1 VLSVTPPHLRRPP
14 PPLPFSHCR
23 CNWEGRSAFSSSCQ
37 LSKTGL
43 TNCGKCMWD
52 QTCSNDPRRAD
63 TKPVIKI
70 VNKELKKKRERA
82 VLLAAEASFSA
93 AAGGYATAMKTV
105 TAVSG
110 TVPAFVIIAVHAV
123 ALQGRQRP
131 STYIVRRIPLPKH
144 PTTPPLL
151 VPAPTHKA
159 YRRARTSLEAP
170 PPPHTPQPF

>member
-1 VLSVTPPHLRRPP
+1 MLSVTPPHLRRPAP
-14 PPLPFSHCR
+14 HLTFSHCR

-37 LSKTGL
+37 LSKTGF
-43 TNCGKCMWD
+43 TNCGKWMWWD

-70 VNKELKKKRERA
+70 VNKELKKKNRERA

-131 STYIVRRIPLPKH
+131 STYIVRRIPSISRS
-144 PTTPPLL
+144 
-151 VPAPTHKA
+151 VFI
-159 YRRARTSLEAP
+159 R
-170 PPPHTPQPF
+170 F